1 MAAWDGTAGH
11 PVSSPALAPVSRA
24 QSDAAH
30 GRAGEP
36 ARVPWPAAATCARV
50 LACLFGRRR
59 LIFAQSFDVMDRRL
73 VRHLAPLITLFAV
86 LEAAVGVV

>member
-1 MAAWDGTAGH
+1 MGWDGRPPGLLPCFGARLTGAKRR
-11 PVSSPALAPVSRA
+11 RA
-24 QSDAAH
+24 RA
-30 GRAGEP
+30 AGEP